1 MQKTK
6 IAIAGG
12 LGRMGQKTLV
22 EILEDDSAV
31 LSGVLV
37 RKGSYALGT
46 PVLFPDTQVGT
57 GQNYSDD
64 RKGVFRGSD
73 VVIDFTT
80 PDASVEN
87 ANVAAKTKT
96 PLVIGATGFSDAQ
109 LKEIIACAKAAP
121 ILLSYNMSFAITA
134 LGHALQGLSG
144 DLGDAFHVEITD
156 VHHKDKKDAPS
167 GTALMLGEA
176 IGRPQGAIKYTSHR
190 KGHEIGEHRILFSGP
205 GEEIEVIHRARDRR
219 LFARGAVLAA
229 HWLKGKK
236 PGFYTLKDIL

>member
-22 EILEDDSAV
+22 EIYEDDGAV

-37 RKGSYALGT
+37 RGKSYALGT
-46 PVLFPDTQVGT
+46 PVMFPDTKVGT
-57 GQNYSDD
+57 GQTYSDD
-64 RKGVFRGSD
+64 IAAVFRVAD

-80 PDASVEN
+80 PKASVEN
-87 ANVAAKTKT
+87 ARVAAKTGT
-96 PLVIGATGFSDAQ
+96 PLVIGTTGFSDRE
-109 LKEIIACAKAAP
+109 LEEIKACAQKTP

-134 LGHALQGLSG
+134 LGHALKGLSS
-144 DLGDAFHVEITD
+144 DLGDAFHVEIID
-156 VHHKDKKDAPS
+156 LHHRDKKDSPS

-176 IGRPQGAIKYTSHR
+176 LGRPKGAIKYTSIR
-190 KGHEIGEHRILFSGP
+190 RGHEIGEHRILFSGP

-236 PGFYTLKDIL
+236 AGFYTLKDIL

>member
-1 MQKTK
+1 VQKTK

-22 EILEDDSAV
+22 EILEDDGVV

-46 PVLFPDTQVGT
+46 PVLFPDTQVST

-64 RKGVFRGSD
+64 REGVFRNSD
-73 VVIDFTT
+73 VVIDFTA
-80 PDASVEN
+80 PNPSVEN
-87 ANVAAKTKT
+87 AKVAAKTET
-96 PLVIGATGFSDAQ
+96 PLVIGATGFSESQ
-109 LKEIIACAKAAP
+109 LKEITASAKAAP

-134 LGHALQGLSG
+134 LGNMLQGLSG
-144 DLGDAFHVEITD
+144 DLGNAFHVEITD
-156 VHHKDKKDAPS
+156 IHHKDKKDAPS

-176 IGRPQGAIKYTSHR
+176 IGRPKGAIKYTSHR
-190 KGHEIGEHRILFSGP
+190 KGHKIGEHRILFSGA